1 MRRTAYRPYVLLALF
16 FIGVMSFPKTA
27 SEKLRSALICS
38 FSPAWRGL
46 NVLKLGSLRL
56 LTITPPGSQ
65 PSRAS
70 ASVEIERLKQE
81 NQIFRTQIENVR
93 QWLLYE
99 DRIQEQLERFKD
111 VLKLQDQDVR
121 WKEFFHR
128 RAEVLCQSLELQLQS
143 LPAKVIYRDPASWSS
158 IVWLN
163 VGEKENKALGKQVVA
178 KNSPVLVGTSIVGV
192 VEYVGKH
199 QCRVRLISDS
209 RLAPAVRAVRG
220 KEQNR
225 YLVEYIDALLFGL
238 ELRDDLF
245 QSADENSRF
254 IQGLDQLKHQLM
266 QQPFE
271 MHLAKG
277 ELCGASRTF
286 FRTRGAVLKGMGFN
300 CDFADRESP
309 ARDLRSGEPFSEHNS
324 GQGIAILKEGD
335 LLVTSGL
342 DGIFPP
348 GFRVATVSQV
358 SRLKEGGSSY
368 EIEARPTAGNLEELS
383 EVFVLPPLD
392 FEPLPVIDL
401 LHN

>member
-1 MRRTAYRPYVLLALF
+1 MRRIAYRPYVLLILF
-16 FIGVMSFPKTA
+16 FIGIISFPQTA
-27 SEKLRSALICS
+27 SEKLRSALICGL
-38 FSPAWRGL
+38 SPAWRGL
-46 NVLKLGSLRL
+46 NVLKLGSLQL
-56 LTITPPGSQ
+56 LTITPPGTQQSLAQ
-65 PSRAS
+65 
-70 ASVEIERLKQE
+70 ASVEIEKLKQE

-99 DRIQEQLERFKD
+99 DRIHEQLER
-111 VLKLQDQDVR
+111 LKEIAKFQNQDVR
-121 WKEFFHR
+121 WKEFFQR

-163 VGEKENKALGKQVVA
+163 VGEKENKALGKTVVA

-209 RLAPAVRAVRG
+209 RLVPAVRAVRG
-220 KEQNR
+220 KEQNH
-225 YLVEYIDALLFGL
+225 YLVEHLDALLFSL

-245 QSADENSRF
+245 QSADETSRF
-254 IQGLDQLKHQLM
+254 VQGLEQLKLQLM
-266 QQPFE
+266 RQPTDIL
-271 MHLAKG
+271 LAKG
-277 ELCGASRTF
+277 ELSGASRTF
-286 FRTRGAVLKGMGFN
+286 FRTRGSSLKGRGFN
-300 CDFADRESP
+300 YDFADRESP
-309 ARDLRSGEPFSEHNS
+309 ARDLRSGESILGHNS
-324 GQGIAILKEGD
+324 GQGLVILKEGD

-342 DGIFPP
+342 DGVFPP
-348 GFRVATVSQV
+348 GFRVAIVSHV

-392 FEPLPVIDL
+392 FEPL
-401 LHN
+401 